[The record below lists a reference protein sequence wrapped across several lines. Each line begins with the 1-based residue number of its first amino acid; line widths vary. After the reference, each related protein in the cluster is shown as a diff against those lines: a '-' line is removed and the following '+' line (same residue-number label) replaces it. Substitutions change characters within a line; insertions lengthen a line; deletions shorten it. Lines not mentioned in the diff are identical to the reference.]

1 MNFLYFNFINSI
13 SLHPFT
19 NNSFIN
25 NLKFN
30 NRPQV
35 VLTCGFAFYSQQSV
49 KGSCL

>member
-30 NRPQV
+30 NRTRPV
-35 VLTCGFAFYSQQSV
+35 IIKVSELI
-49 KGSCL
+49 